1 MKPANDVLEPLPEE
15 TVPVPQEPE
24 LNPEKTR
31 VRLAA
36 RRIGAFL
43 FTMLT
48 EAEAEEKG
56 LVDTWKV
63 LLAYLLLF
71 NVQIKAKAAVD
82 KREGGQPRQTFFVSI
97 GQPLQM
103 SSFSLPITLGL
114 HFKGLSWNARQAAQ
128 HVFTDNA
135 ALLGLSEPLPIDQF
149 TNPNIRASALSLAEE
164 IAPKL

>member
-1 MKPANDVLEPLPEE
+1 MEPANNVLDPLPEE
-15 TVPVPQEPE
+15 TDPVPQEPE

-48 EAEAEEKG
+48 EADAEEKG

-63 LLAYLLLF
+63 LLACLLLF
-71 NVQIKAKAAVD
+71 NVQIKTKATVD
-82 KREGGQPRQTFFVSI
+82 KREGGPPRQTFFVSI

-103 SSFSLPITLGL
+103 SSFSLPASLGL
-114 HFKGLSWNARQAAQ
+114 HFKALSWGTRQIAQ
-128 HVFTDNA
+128 RVFTDNA

>member
-1 MKPANDVLEPLPEE
+1 MEPANNVLETLPEE

-24 LNPEKTR
+24 LNPEKSR

-48 EAEAEEKG
+48 EAEAEGKG
-56 LVDTWKV
+56 LVDAWKV
-63 LLAYLLLF
+63 LLACLLLF

-82 KREGGQPRQTFFVSI
+82 KREGSPARQTFFISI

-103 SSFSLPITLGL
+103 SSFSLPVNLGL
-114 HFKGLSWNARQAAQ
+114 HFKGLSWNARRAAQ
-128 HVFTDNA
+128 HVFADN
-135 ALLGLSEPLPIDQF
+135 
-149 TNPNIRASALSLAEE
+149 ALSLAEE
-164 IAPKL
+164 IALRL